1 MTYLLDTHTLLWTL
15 FEDEKLSEKAREAIS
30 NAENEIYV
38 SVLSYW
44 EISLKYALGKLE
56 LEGITPDELPEKAKE
71 IDIETM
77 ELSEEDV
84 ITFYKLPHLKHKD
97 PFDRLIIWQAIRRD
111 LPLISKDKIM
121 QDYQKFGLVTLW
133 K

>member
-1 MTYLLDTHTLLWTL
+1 MIYLLDTHTLLWTL
-15 FEDEKLSEKAREAIS
+15 FEDEKLSAKARDAIS

-38 SVLSYW
+38 SVISYW

-77 ELSEEDV
+77 DLSEEDV
-84 ITFYKLPHLKHKD
+84 ITFYKLPRLKHRD

-111 LPLISKDKIM
+111 IPLISKDKNM
-121 QDYQKFGLVTLW
+121 EDYQPFGLVALW

>member
-15 FEDEKLSEKAREAIS
+15 FEDEKLSAKASEAIS
-30 NAENEIYV
+30 NAENAIYV
-38 SVLSYW
+38 SVISYW

-56 LEGITPDELPEKAKE
+56 LVGIAPDQLPEKAKE
-71 IDIETM
+71 IAIDTM
-77 ELSEEDV
+77 ALSEEDAV
-84 ITFYKLPHLKHKD
+84 TFYKLPRLKHKD

-111 LPLISKDKIM
+111 VPLISKDKNVA
-121 QDYQKFGLVTLW
+121 DYQDFGLEVLW

>member
-77 ELSEEDV
+77 ELSEEDA
-84 ITFYKLPHLKHKD
+84 ITFYRLPRLKHKD
-97 PFDRLIIWQAIRRD
+97 PFDRLIVWQAIRRD
-111 LPLISKDKIM
+111 LPLISKDKSM
-121 QDYQKFGLVTLW
+121 EDYQPFGLVTLW

>member
-1 MTYLLDTHTLLWTL
+1 MIYLLDTHTLLWTL
-15 FEDEKLSEKAREAIS
+15 FEDEKLSAKAREAIS

-38 SVLSYW
+38 SVISYW
-44 EISLKYALGKLE
+44 EISLKFALGKLE

-77 ELSEEDV
+77 ELSVADA
-84 ITFYKLPHLKHKD
+84 ITFYNLPRLKHKD
-97 PFDRLIIWQAIRRD
+97 PFDRLIIWQAICRD
-111 LPLISKDKIM
+111 IPLISKDKNM
-121 QDYQKFGLVTLW
+121 ADYQQFGLETLW

>member
-15 FEDEKLSEKAREAIS
+15 FEDEKLSAKARDAIS

-38 SVLSYW
+38 SVISYW

-77 ELSEEDV
+77 ELSEEDA
-84 ITFYKLPHLKHKD
+84 ITFYKLPRLKHKD

-111 LPLISKDKIM
+111 LPLISKDKNM
-121 QDYQKFGLVTLW
+121 EDYQKFGLVTLW

>member
-1 MTYLLDTHTLLWTL
+1 MIYLLDTHTLLWTL
-15 FEDEKLSEKAREAIS
+15 FEDEKLSAKARDAIS

-38 SVLSYW
+38 SVISYW

-77 ELSEEDV
+77 DLSEEDV
-84 ITFYKLPHLKHKD
+84 ITFYKLPRLKHKD

-111 LPLISKDKIM
+111 LPLISKDKNM
-121 QDYQKFGLVTLW
+121 EDYQKFGLVTLW